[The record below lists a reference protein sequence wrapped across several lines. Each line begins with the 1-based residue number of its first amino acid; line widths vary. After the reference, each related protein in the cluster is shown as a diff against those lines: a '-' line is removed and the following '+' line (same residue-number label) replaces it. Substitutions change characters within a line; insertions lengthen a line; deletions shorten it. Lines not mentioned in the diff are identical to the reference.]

1 MMEAGLM
8 KHCGNGT
15 FYILPL
21 LQRSVEK
28 LTKILDRYMSEIDGQ
43 KVSLPILTPA
53 ELWKKSGRFED
64 AQAELM
70 VIKDRH
76 DKMLLLSPVSFE
88 TRIFEFQKFSLTIS
102 FVDSRRIDNFAT
114 CVDLTG

>member
-1 MMEAGLM
+1 MMEVGLM
-8 KHCGNGT
+8 RHCGNGT

-43 KVSLPILTPA
+43 KITMPTLTSA

-64 AQAELM
+64 AQSELM
-70 VIKDRH
+70 VVKDRH
-76 DKMLLLSPVSFE
+76 EKMHLLSPVSAF
-88 TRIFEFQKFSLTIS
+88 RI
-102 FVDSRRIDNFAT
+102 
-114 CVDLTG
+114 